1 MPNTG
6 KHLSKSFD
14 NDLNEIIE
22 LFIQMGHL
30 ATEQVAIATRALIS
44 ADKPTAKKVIADD
57 YLINQ
62 LEIKIDELIILL
74 IAKRQPAAN
83 DLRLIM
89 ALSKGIV
96 DFERVGDEAEKIAR
110 MACRLIED
118 NVFLKDHLE
127 KGYLEIQHL
136 SNQVRLMLL
145 DALDAFSR
153 MDSGQA
159 CSVLQSDESVNEEYH
174 SATRSLM
181 TYVMEDSRHVSKV
194 INILWVLR
202 ALERIGDHAKNIAEL
217 VIFCNSGKDVRH
229 IDFLRVA
236 QIVKQTTDAGVNSSE

>member
-14 NDLNEIIE
+14 NDLNEVIE
-22 LFIQMGHL
+22 LFIQMGRL
-30 ATEQVAIATRALIS
+30 ATEQVVSATRALIS
-44 ADKPTAKKVIADD
+44 ADEPTAKKVIADD
-57 YLINQ
+57 HLVNQ

-110 MACRLIED
+110 MACQLIED
-118 NVFLKDHLE
+118 NAYSR
-127 KGYLEIQHL
+127 GYLEIQHL

-153 MDSGQA
+153 MDSQQA
-159 CSVLQSDESVNEEYH
+159 FSVLQSDKSVNEEYH
-174 SATRSLM
+174 SAMRSLM
-181 TYVMEDSRHVSKV
+181 TYIMEDSRQVSKV

-202 ALERIGDHAKNIAEL
+202 ALERVGDHAKNIAEL
-217 VIFCNSGKDVRH
+217 VIFCTSGKDVRH
-229 IDFLRVA
+229 TDFLRVA
-236 QIVKQTTDAGVNSSE
+236 QIIKQTTDARVNSSE

>member
-14 NDLNEIIE
+14 NDLNEVVE

-30 ATEQVAIATRALIS
+30 AAEQVAIATRALIS
-44 ADKPTAKKVIADD
+44 ADEPTAKKVIADD
-57 YLINQ
+57 HIVNQ

-74 IAKRQPAAN
+74 VAKRQPAAN

-118 NVFLKDHLE
+118 GASPR
-127 KGYLEIQHL
+127 GYLEVQHL

-153 MDSGQA
+153 MDSQQA
-159 CSVLQSDESVNEEYH
+159 FSVLQNDESVNEEYH

-202 ALERIGDHAKNIAEL
+202 ALERVGDHAKNIAEL
-217 VIFCNSGKDVRH
+217 VIFCTSGKDVRH
-229 IDFLRVA
+229 TDFLRVE
-236 QIVKQTTDAGVNSSE
+236 QIVQQTADANMNNR

>member
-14 NDLNEIIE
+14 NDLDEVIE

-30 ATEQVAIATRALIS
+30 AAEQVAIATRALIS
-44 ADKPTAKKVIADD
+44 ADEPTAKKVIADD
-57 YLINQ
+57 HIVNQ
-62 LEIKIDELIILL
+62 LEIRIDELIMLL
-74 IAKRQPAAN
+74 VAKRQPAAN

-118 NVFLKDHLE
+118 GASPR
-127 KGYLEIQHL
+127 GYLEVQHL

-153 MDSGQA
+153 MDSQQA
-159 CSVLQSDESVNEEYH
+159 FSVLQSDESVNEEYH
-174 SATRSLM
+174 SAIRSLM

-202 ALERIGDHAKNIAEL
+202 ALERVGDHAKNIAEL
-217 VIFCNSGKDVRH
+217 VIFCTSGKDVRH
-229 IDFLRVA
+229 TDFLRVE
-236 QIVKQTTDAGVNSSE
+236 QIVQQTADANMNNR

>member
-1 MPNTG
+1 MPNKG

-14 NDLNEIIE
+14 NDLNEVIE

-30 ATEQVAIATRALIS
+30 AAEQVAIATRALIS
-44 ADKPTAKKVIADD
+44 ADEPTAKKVIADD
-57 YLINQ
+57 HLINQ
-62 LEIKIDELIILL
+62 LEIRIDELIILL
-74 IAKRQPAAN
+74 VAKRQPAAN

-110 MACRLIED
+110 MACQLIE
-118 NVFLKDHLE
+118 NGASPR
-127 KGYLEIQHL
+127 GYLEVQHL

-153 MDSGQA
+153 MDSQQA
-159 CSVLQSDESVNEEYH
+159 FSVLQSDESVNEEYH

-202 ALERIGDHAKNIAEL
+202 ALERVGDHAKNIAEL
-217 VIFCNSGKDVRH
+217 VIFCTSGKDVRH
-229 IDFLRVA
+229 TDFLRVE
-236 QIVKQTTDAGVNSSE
+236 QIVQQTADANR

>member
-14 NDLNEIIE
+14 NDLDEVIE
-22 LFIQMGHL
+22 LFIQMGRL
-30 ATEQVAIATRALIS
+30 AAEQVAIATRALIS
-44 ADKPTAKKVIADD
+44 ADEPTAKKVIADD
-57 YLINQ
+57 HLINQ
-62 LEIKIDELIILL
+62 FEIKIDELIILL
-74 IAKRQPAAN
+74 VAKRQPAAN

-118 NVFLKDHLE
+118 GASPR
-127 KGYLEIQHL
+127 GYLEVQHL

-153 MDSGQA
+153 MDSQQA
-159 CSVLQSDESVNEEYH
+159 FSVLQSDESVNEEYH

-202 ALERIGDHAKNIAEL
+202 ALERVGDHAKNIAEL
-217 VIFCNSGKDVRH
+217 VIFCTSGKDVRH
-229 IDFLRVA
+229 TDFLRVE
-236 QIVKQTTDAGVNSSE
+236 QIVQQTANANTNR

>member
-14 NDLNEIIE
+14 NDLDEVIE
-22 LFIQMGHL
+22 LFIQMGRL
-30 ATEQVAIATRALIS
+30 AAEQVAIATRALIS
-44 ADKPTAKKVIADD
+44 ADEPTAKKVIADD
-57 YLINQ
+57 HLINQ
-62 LEIKIDELIILL
+62 FEIKIDELIILL
-74 IAKRQPAAN
+74 VAKRQPAAN

-118 NVFLKDHLE
+118 GASPR
-127 KGYLEIQHL
+127 GYLEVQHL

-145 DALDAFSR
+145 DSLDAFSR
-153 MDSGQA
+153 MDSQQA
-159 CSVLQSDESVNEEYH
+159 FSVLQSDESVNEEYH

-202 ALERIGDHAKNIAEL
+202 ALERVGDHAKNIAEL
-217 VIFCNSGKDVRH
+217 VIFCTSGKDVRH
-229 IDFLRVA
+229 TDFLRVE
-236 QIVKQTTDAGVNSSE
+236 QIVQQTADANMNNR

>member
-14 NDLNEIIE
+14 NDLNEVVE

-30 ATEQVAIATRALIS
+30 AAEQVAIATRALIS
-44 ADKPTAKKVIADD
+44 ADEPTAKKVIADD
-57 YLINQ
+57 HIVNQ

-74 IAKRQPAAN
+74 VAKRQPAAN

-118 NVFLKDHLE
+118 GASPR
-127 KGYLEIQHL
+127 GYLEVQHL

-153 MDSGQA
+153 MDSQQA
-159 CSVLQSDESVNEEYH
+159 FSVLQNDESVNEEYH

-202 ALERIGDHAKNIAEL
+202 ALERVGDHAKNIAEL
-217 VIFCNSGKDVRH
+217 VIFCTSGKDVRH
-229 IDFLRVA
+229 TDFLRVE
-236 QIVKQTTDAGVNSSE
+236 QIVQQTANMNNR

>member
-14 NDLNEIIE
+14 NDLNEVVE

-30 ATEQVAIATRALIS
+30 AAEQVAIATRALIS
-44 ADKPTAKKVIADD
+44 ADEPTAKKVIADD
-57 YLINQ
+57 HIVNQ
-62 LEIKIDELIILL
+62 LEIRIDELIILL
-74 IAKRQPAAN
+74 VAKRQPAAN

-118 NVFLKDHLE
+118 GASPR
-127 KGYLEIQHL
+127 GYLEVQHL

-153 MDSGQA
+153 MDSQQA
-159 CSVLQSDESVNEEYH
+159 FSVLQSDESVNEEYH

-202 ALERIGDHAKNIAEL
+202 ALERVGDHAKNIAEL
-217 VIFCNSGKDVRH
+217 VIFCTSGKDVRH
-229 IDFLRVA
+229 TDFLRVE
-236 QIVKQTTDAGVNSSE
+236 QIVQQTANANTNR

>member
-14 NDLNEIIE
+14 NDLNEVIE
-22 LFIQMGHL
+22 LFIQMGRL
-30 ATEQVAIATRALIS
+30 ATEQVVSATRALIS
-44 ADKPTAKKVIADD
+44 ADEPNAKKVIADD
-57 YLINQ
+57 HLVNQ

-110 MACRLIED
+110 MACQLIED
-118 NVFLKDHLE
+118 NAYSRGYLE

-153 MDSGQA
+153 MDSQQA
-159 CSVLQSDESVNEEYH
+159 FSVLQSDKSVNEEYH
-174 SATRSLM
+174 SAMRSLM
-181 TYVMEDSRHVSKV
+181 TYIMEDSRQVSKV

-202 ALERIGDHAKNIAEL
+202 ALERVGDHAKNIAEL
-217 VIFCNSGKDVRH
+217 VIFCTSGKDVRH
-229 IDFLRVA
+229 TDFLRVA
-236 QIVKQTTDAGVNSSE
+236 QIIKQTTDARVNSSE